1 MTGWDQLSL
10 STALILFGMAVIAIL
25 VAGTRLT
32 VIADRLAQRT
42 GLGGALFGSVFLGGT
57 TSLPGI
63 VTTFTAASDGH
74 ADLAIANAIGGIA
87 AQTAFLGLA
96 DIAYRRANLEH
107 AAASAANLTQGVLL
121 GLLLV
126 IPLVALGSPTTA
138 LFAIHPASI
147 VLPIAYCLGLRLIS
161 HAVDMP
167 MWRPEMTPETE
178 VENDGPGD
186 PEAPG
191 LTRLWVEFALIALT
205 VAVAGFVLT
214 KGAEIVMAHTGM
226 SETAVGGIL
235 TAVSTSL
242 PELVT
247 VMVAVRRGA
256 LGLAVGDILG
266 GNCFDILMLA
276 IADIAYRDGPI
287 YAAWTEHHTFI
298 VAISL
303 FMTNI
308 LLLGLLRREKHGFA
322 NIGFESALILAT
334 YAGAVV
340 YLMAG

>member
-1 MTGWDQLSL
+1 MPSL
-10 STALILFGMAVIAIL
+10 NDLDLATAILLFGAAAFVIL
-25 VAGTRLT
+25 LAGTRLT
-32 VIADRLAQRT
+32 VVADHLAVQT
-42 GLGGALFGSVFLGGT
+42 GLGGALFGGIFLGGT

-63 VTTFTAASDGH
+63 VTTFTAAVDGH

-96 DIAYRRANLEH
+96 DFAHRRANLEH

-126 IPLVALGSPTTA
+126 IPLVALGFPKVAAFS
-138 LFAIHPASI
+138 IHPASI
-147 VLPIAYCLGLRLIS
+147 AIPLAYVLGLRLIS
-161 HAVDMP
+161 RAVDTP
-167 MWRPEMTPETE
+167 MWRPAMTPETE
-178 VENDGPGD
+178 LEEEDSPQ
-186 PEAPG
+186 PAQPS
-191 LTRLWVEFALIALT
+191 LAALWTQFASIAVV
-205 VAVAGFVLT
+205 VAVAGFLLT
-214 KGAEIVMAHTGM
+214 KGAESIMAQTGM
-226 SETAVGGIL
+226 SESAVGGVL

-247 VMVAVRRGA
+247 VMTAVRRGA

-276 IADIAYRDGPI
+276 VADIAYRDGPI
-287 YAAWTEHHTFI
+287 YAAWTQQHTFM
-298 VAISL
+298 VAVSL

-322 NIGFESALILAT
+322 NIGFESALILAAYMGTVT
-334 YAGAVV
+334 YLLAG
-340 YLMAG
+340 